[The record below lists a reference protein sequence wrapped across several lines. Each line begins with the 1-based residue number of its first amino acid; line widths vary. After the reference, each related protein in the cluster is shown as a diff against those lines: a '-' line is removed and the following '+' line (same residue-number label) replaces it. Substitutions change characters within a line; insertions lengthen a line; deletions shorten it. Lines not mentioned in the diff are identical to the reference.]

1 MLETRLDPARIPRH
15 FAFYAGAGIGLL
27 AGLVTSIFAP
37 ALALSVG
44 ANLFFVVYLGFM
56 FATVPHKSP
65 AFLRKHAAEEDA
77 PAAIL
82 LLAMVGAVI
91 AAAVTL
97 FLALAGDRASPLPLI
112 LAIAS
117 VVLGWFAVHMM
128 WAMHYAYEYYD
139 VAEAGRDG
147 KADVEGGLKFPG
159 GDDPDGTA
167 FLYFAYVIG
176 MTAQTSDTEVTSNA
190 MRRLATIHGL
200 FSFFFNTVLVAAAV
214 NIAVSFAG

>member
-1 MLETRLDPARIPRH
+1 MDPARFPRH
-15 FAFYAGAGIGLL
+15 FAVYAGALIGLA
-27 AGLVTSIFAP
+27 AGVAAAFLAP

-44 ANLFFVVYLGFM
+44 VNVFFFVYMGFM
-56 FATVPHKSP
+56 LASVAHKNP
-65 AFLRKHAAEEDA
+65 AFLRKHAVEEDA

-82 LLAMVGAVI
+82 LLGMVGAVVVSAI
-91 AAAVTL
+91 TL
-97 FLALAGDRASPLPLI
+97 FVALAGDRGSVLPLI
-112 LAIAS
+112 LAVSS

-139 VAEAGRDG
+139 VAEPGGPDI
-147 KADVEGGLKFPG
+147 EGGLSFPG

-176 MTAQTSDTEVTSNA
+176 MTAQTSDTEITSNA
-190 MRRLATIHGL
+190 MRRLVTIHGL

-214 NIAVSFAG
+214 NIAVSFAS